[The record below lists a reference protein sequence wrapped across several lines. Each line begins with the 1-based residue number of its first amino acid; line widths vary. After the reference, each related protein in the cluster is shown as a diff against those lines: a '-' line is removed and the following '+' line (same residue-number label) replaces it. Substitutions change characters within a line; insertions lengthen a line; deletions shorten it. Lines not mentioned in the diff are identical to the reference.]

1 MELPEQLQTPR
12 RRDVLRTIGAACV
25 GLVLSPRR
33 PAFGA
38 PGKSPNNKRL
48 WGIFPIA
55 QTPFTESN
63 KLDVDS
69 LIEELKFI
77 DRGGVHGFVWPQL
90 ASEWD
95 TLSEPERLEGAEA
108 LASAGKTLRPAIV
121 LGVQGPNVA
130 AAVKYA
136 KHATKAGADAII
148 SLPPAGETDPKAL
161 LAYYKEVGSASELPL
176 FVQAV
181 GRMSVDAIVQ
191 MYRDIPTLRYVKD
204 EAGQPLERIQPF
216 REKTHD
222 ELKIFTGGH
231 GKTLI
236 DEMIRGF
243 SGSMPAASFADVY
256 AASWDQWHAGRK
268 KEALAIFGNAA
279 VLINEVTAYAD
290 GMKYILHLRG
300 VFKTYSLRSKNGPSA
315 DNRFLIDAMGKK
327 VLRETLDLMKPSL
340 RS

>member
-1 MELPEQLQTPR
+1 MQILEQTQHPG
-12 RRDVLRTIGAACV
+12 RRDVLRTLGAACA
-25 GLVLSPRR
+25 GLAVS
-33 PAFGA
+33 AKGSFAA
-38 PGKSPNNKRL
+38 PGKSANHKKL

-69 LIEELKFI
+69 LVEELRFI

-95 TLSEPERLEGAEA
+95 TLSESERLEGAEA
-108 LASAGKTLRPAIV
+108 IATAGKKLRPAIV

-130 AAVKYA
+130 TAIKYA
-136 KHATKAGADAII
+136 KHATKLGADAII
-148 SLPPAGETDPKAL
+148 SLPPAGEKDPKAL
-161 LAYYKEVGSASELPL
+161 LAYYKEVGNASELPL

-181 GRMSVDAIVQ
+181 GQMSVDAILE
-191 MYRDIPTLRYVKD
+191 MYREISTLRYVKD
-204 EAGQPLERIQPF
+204 EAGQPLARIQPL
-216 REKTHD
+216 REKSHD

-256 AASWDQWHAGRK
+256 AAAWDQWHAGRK
-268 KEALAIFGNAA
+268 KEALATFGNAA
-279 VLINEVTAYAD
+279 VLINEVGAYAD

-300 VFKTYSLRSKNGPSA
+300 VFKSYELRGWNGANP
-315 DNRFLIDAMGKK
+315 DLFLVDESGKK
-327 VLRETLDLMKPSL
+327 VLRETLNLMRPVL
-340 RS
+340 RA